1 MPKYVRV
8 PEPMAPLFDDAEG
21 YLERRFAAFK
31 LLPEEGSVR
40 VDGDRY
46 VLVRAE
52 ALYVGLLDGLVAR
65 FGEKVAFEL
74 VYTMAWD
81 IAKTDSQTMSARRGV
96 TDPLGKIAI
105 GPPFFV
111 MCGWGGVTLHA
122 DSRPSPDDDCF
133 FHYEH
138 PYTFESEALLKRGDV
153 EVEGDGACVFSA
165 GYSAGW
171 VSQALGMELHSTEL
185 RCRGL
190 GAEICEFIMCPR
202 ERIEE
207 HAARI
212 RAGWG

>member
-1 MPKYVRV
+1 
-8 PEPMAPLFDDAEG
+8 MAALFDQAEG
-21 YLERRFAAFK
+21 YLERRFDKFK
-31 LLPEEGSVR
+31 RDPQEGSIR

-52 ALYVGLLDGLVAR
+52 AFYVGLLDGMVAR
-65 FGEKVAFEL
+65 FGERTAFEL

-81 IAKTDSQTMSARRGV
+81 IARTDSTTLGARMGAD
-96 TDPLGKIAI
+96 DPLAKIAL

-111 MCGWGGVTLHA
+111 LCGWGGVTLLD
-122 DSRPSPDDDCF
+122 DSRPSKDEDCF
-133 FHYEH
+133 LHYEH

-153 EVEGDGACVFSA
+153 EIEGDGGCVFSA

-171 VSQALGMELHSTEL
+171 VSQALEIELHSTEL

-202 ERIEE
+202 HRIED
-207 HAARI
+207 HSARI
-212 RAGWG
+212 RAGWK